1 MVESVKTFGF
11 VVMDWMYSA
20 CKKDMNFESPRA
32 EYYGLN
38 GYVSINLICW
48 NLRAFRDI
56 SMKLSW
62 IGLVLLPKRHC
73 NKEDV
78 VYICIYTQWNTAQ
91 L

>member
-56 SMKLSW
+56 SMKLGMCFVELDKIDLS
-62 IGLVLLPKRHC
+62 KF
-73 NKEDV
+73 
-78 VYICIYTQWNTAQ
+78 
-91 L
+91 